1 MHLEELE
8 QRWLQ
13 LDQKL
18 ERSLALGNEL
28 MRRVVMQP
36 AERRMKRTAFW
47 PAVDVV
53 FCIAML
59 LVGGNFL
66 SQHWQDSRVL
76 IPASILM
83 LSILALLIDSIWQLQ
98 RLSELDWTGPVA
110 NIQRTLEQLRVA
122 RIRQFKWIMLLSPLV
137 GFCALMVGL
146 YWLIIWG
153 SQGQVNF
160 FDRINTPWVM
170 GNYLFGILFVPAGYY
185 LCQWLANRFQH
196 HPWWQSILDGIS
208 GKTIQEASQEV
219 RKWRRLQEVSELRV
233 ES

>member
-18 ERSLALGNEL
+18 ERSLALGNEM

-36 AERRMKRTAFW
+36 TERRMKRFAFW

-53 FCIAML
+53 FCIAVL
-59 LVGGNFL
+59 LIDGNFL

-76 IPASILM
+76 IPAGILM
-83 LSILALLIDSIWQLQ
+83 IAAVVLLIDSIRQLK

-110 NIQRTLEQLRVA
+110 NIQRTLEALRVA

-137 GFCALMVGL
+137 GFCVLVVGL
-146 YWLIIWG
+146 YWLVHWG
-153 SQGQVNF
+153 SHGQTNL
-160 FDRINTPWVM
+160 FDKLNHQWVLV
-170 GNYLFGILFVPAGYY
+170 NYLFGILFVPAGYY
-185 LCQWLANRFQH
+185 FSQWLAKRFQH
-196 HPWWQSILDGIS
+196 QPWWQSVLDGIS
-208 GKTIQEASQEV
+208 GKSIHEASQEV
-219 RKWRRLQEVSELRV
+219 MRWSNLSATE
-233 ES
+233 